1 MSVRHG
7 GSHSGRRGA
16 RVGRWQQPHSDHL
29 PPPPHRIRRVFHSP
43 RLLLSPASQ
52 TLAPIPAGRI
62 ISHEISPD
70 TTLRLLLGGGDAMM
84 HMLVASDGGGGD
96 MQGYAAAPM
105 EQELELHRDN
115 ADDGLDGHVRCLR
128 CGISGNA
135 TPHMRRG
142 PDGPRTLCNACGIAY
157 RKVRML

>member
-1 MSVRHG
+1 MRVWL
-7 GSHSGRRGA
+7 GR
-16 RVGRWQQPHSDHL
+16 V
-29 PPPPHRIRRVFHSP
+29 
-43 RLLLSPASQ
+43 
-52 TLAPIPAGRI
+52 
-62 ISHEISPD
+62 
-70 TTLRLLLGGGDAMM
+70 GGGDAMM
-84 HMLVASDGGGGD
+84 HMLVAPDGGGGGE
-96 MQGYAAAPM
+96 MPPPYGGAAAAPPPPM

-157 RKVRML
+157 RKEKEP